1 MIEGNEIVTGTVE
14 TQRGVA
20 MMTKSLAMT
29 TKRRRGALWDP
40 AGTRRPMTR
49 RRTIKIITIVT
60 IGEIVIAIETTGTET
75 GGAVTGTGIEI
86 VDIPGT
92 TDPRID
98 TETIGLATTR
108 RRIARDRDRGPGIA
122 RLRPSER

>member
-20 MMTKSLAMT
+20 MTTKNLAMT
-29 TKRRRGALWDP
+29 TRRRRGALWDP

-49 RRTIKIITIVT
+49 IITIVT

-75 GGAVTGTGIEI
+75 GGAATGTGIEI

-92 TDPRID
+92 TDPRIG
-98 TETIGLATTR
+98 TETIGPIITR